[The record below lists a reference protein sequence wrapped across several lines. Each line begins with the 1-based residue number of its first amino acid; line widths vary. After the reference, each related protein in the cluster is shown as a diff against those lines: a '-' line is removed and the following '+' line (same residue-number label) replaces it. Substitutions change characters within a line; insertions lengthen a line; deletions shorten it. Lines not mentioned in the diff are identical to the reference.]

1 MSDNLKIRQPQD
13 PKQINV
19 HEEWELEYWS
29 NKFGVT
35 KDQLRQTVKAVGTF
49 VENVKRHLGK

>member
-19 HEEWELEYWS
+19 HQSWELGYWS
-29 NKFGVT
+29 KEFGVT
-35 KDQLRQTVKAVGTF
+35 KEQLVKAVNQVGKH
-49 VENVKRHLGK
+49 VEDVRRHFAD